1 MRPIQRFLVATAVLV
16 FGGVGAPF
24 LTLPSQHF
32 SWQLFAQVYEADIE
46 VVKTNDAPAAVR
58 QGDFFSYT
66 IVVTNNG
73 PADATNVVVDD
84 TLPDSVG
91 YVSDTCGGTYL
102 PAIHSWTWQVGA
114 LAVDG
119 QVSCGITVQVATSA
133 NGPIMNTVTANGDQP
148 DPTPGNN
155 SSSSTALA
163 EPLPIPALSP
173 FGLLVFIASVAVLA
187 VLMLRR
193 RGPPL

>member
-1 MRPIQRFLVATAVLV
+1 MRPIQRFLVATAVLL

-32 SWQLFAQVYEADIE
+32 SWQLFAQVYEADIA
-46 VVKTNDAPAAVR
+46 VVKTNDAPSAVR

-73 PADATNVVVDD
+73 PVDATNVIVED
-84 TLPDSVG
+84 TLPDAVG
-91 YVSDTCGGTYL
+91 YISDTCGGTYL
-102 PAIHSWTWQVGA
+102 PALHSWTWQIAA
-114 LAVDG
+114 LAVG
-119 QVSCGITVQVATSA
+119 AQVSCDITVQVEAATS
-133 NGPIMNTVTANGDQP
+133 GPIVNTVSANGDQP

-155 SSSSTALA
+155 SSTSTVTA
-163 EPLPIPALSP
+163 ESLPIPALSP
-173 FGLLVFIASVAVLA
+173 FGLMVFIASIAVLA

>member
-1 MRPIQRFLVATAVLV
+1 MRPIQRFLVATAVLL

-66 IVVTNNG
+66 IFVTNNG
-73 PADATNVVVDD
+73 PTDATNVVVDD

-102 PAIHSWTWQVGA
+102 PAIHSWTWSIGA
-114 LAVDG
+114 LAAG
-119 QVSCGITVQVATSA
+119 AHASCDITVQVEAGA
-133 NGPIMNTVTANGDQP
+133 NGPIVNSVTANGDQP

-155 SSSSTALA
+155 SSSSTVTA
-163 EPLPIPALSP
+163 ESLPIPALSP
-173 FGLLVFIASVAVLA
+173 FGLMVFIASIAVLA

>member
-24 LTLPSQHF
+24 LSLPSQHF

-84 TLPDSVG
+84 TFPDSVG

-102 PAIHSWTWQVGA
+102 PSIHSWTWSIGA
-114 LAVDG
+114 LAAGD
-119 QVSCGITVQVATSA
+119 QVSCGITVQVEASA
-133 NGPIMNTVTANGDQP
+133 NGPIVNTVTANGDQP

-155 SSSSTALA
+155 TSSSTALA

>member
-1 MRPIQRFLVATAVLV
+1 MRPLQKFLVAMAVLV

-32 SWQLFAQVYEADIE
+32 SWQLFAQVYQADIA
-46 VVKTNDAPAAVR
+46 VVKTNDAPAVVR

-66 IVVTNNG
+66 IAVTNNG
-73 PADATNVVVDD
+73 PADATNVIVDD

-102 PAIHSWTWQVGA
+102 PAIHSWTWQIGA
-114 LAVDG
+114 LAADA
-119 QVSCGITVQVATSA
+119 QTSCDITVQVEAGA
-133 NGPIMNTVTANGDQP
+133 NGPIVNTVTANGDQP

-155 SSSSTALA
+155 SSSSAATA
-163 EPLPIPALSP
+163 ESLPIPALSP
-173 FGLLVFIASVAVLA
+173 FGLMVFIASVAVLA